1 MSTKRKNLEQKNEWW
16 LKSGIFS
23 LIWRKIQKI
32 YVKLLMLLYHNLS
45 HIFIMAEEILIP
57 PANHHGRALDWTFLE
72 AFPTMELLM
81 ASCHESGFKKGRIND
96 TAISTKRYF
105 NCKISGC
112 PKRLRSVT
120 LLCEIA
126 EEEEDFLQRFSLE
139 DNSSVLHQHDAL
151 ELPMRGN

>member
-1 MSTKRKNLEQKNEWW
+1 
-16 LKSGIFS
+16 
-23 LIWRKIQKI
+23 
-32 YVKLLMLLYHNLS
+32 MLLYHNLS
-45 HIFIMAEEILIP
+45 HNFNMAEEILTP
-57 PANHHGRALDWTFLE
+57 NANHRGKALDWTFLE

-126 EEEEDFLQRFSLE
+126 EEEEDFLHRFSLE
-139 DNSSVLHQHDAL
+139 DNSSVLHCGTEWVHSTTLLRPLFTYFLFRHSWD
-151 ELPMRGN
+151 RK